1 MQRSALI
8 VGIVALVVGLS
19 AGYLW
24 WGMPTDRTQT
34 ELQEARG
41 RVEAL
46 EQELAGRRADTARP
60 DEMEALRARVRT
72 LEEELAQE
80 RLMRSRLET
89 IVSEGRK

>member
-1 MQRSALI
+1 MQRGAVI
-8 VGIVALVVGLS
+8 VGIAVLIIGLG

-24 WGMPTDRTQT
+24 WGVPTSRMRT
-34 ELQEARG
+34 ELSDARG

-46 EQELAGRRADTARP
+46 EKELAGRRMETARP
-60 DEMEALRARVRT
+60 DEMEALRARVRA

-80 RLMRSRLET
+80 RLMRSRLEA